1 MTNAT
6 FTLNYEQ
13 CADVMTDV
21 FCGLDVDARTMR
33 NLTTYFWNDCAAAR
47 IQPESDAGFIIAR
60 SIRNGYL
67 CGLEA

>member
-1 MTNAT
+1 MTT
-6 FTLNYEQ
+6 PSYEQ
-13 CADVMTDV
+13 CANVMAEV
-21 FCGLDVDARTMR
+21 CYGVDMGAMTMR
-33 NLTTYFWNDCAAAR
+33 KLTTYFWNDCAAAR